1 MPRDIKK
8 TQPVP
13 QPSLALSL
21 FLTHAHTHTP
31 ITFRLKAL
39 GCVCSRM
46 LDYVCVGMCLCVYF
60 MEDLQWQWQPAKP
73 VSDHRKVFLSVS
85 VWPFEETVKVIEDT
99 SLWFRHC
106 VNYKSQ
112 SCRVCRAEG
121 RGMFSESVKGL
132 LKSLTN
138 TLVFIT
144 VVTSTIFLSFFP
156 LSHSPCLYWSHVQ
169 SHVQAVFLWVENAL
183 RFISI
188 VTTVTE
194 NTFKLSFLSY

>member
-1 MPRDIKK
+1 MPRDIKQ

-85 VWPFEETVKVIEDT
+85 VWPFEETVKDT

-121 RGMFSESVKGL
+121 RGMFSESVAVKISHKHISVHYCCNL
-132 LKSLTN
+132 YH
-138 TLVFIT
+138 
-144 VVTSTIFLSFFP
+144 LSFFFP
-156 LSHSPCLYWSHVQ
+156 SFSFSLSLLVSC
-169 SHVQAVFLWVENAL
+169 AVTCTGC
-183 RFISI
+183 IS
-188 VTTVTE
+188 
-194 NTFKLSFLSY
+194 LSGKCIKIY